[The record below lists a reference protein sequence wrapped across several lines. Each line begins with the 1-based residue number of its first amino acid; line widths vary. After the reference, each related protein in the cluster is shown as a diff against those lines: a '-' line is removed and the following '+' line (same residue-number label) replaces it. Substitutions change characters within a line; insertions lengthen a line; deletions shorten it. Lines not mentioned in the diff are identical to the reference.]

1 MDARRGDARIEDN
14 PGFARLTPRELD
26 CLRALR
32 ANGEAKLA
40 ARSLSIGLATFNE
53 HLAKARRKLG
63 VSRSWEAARLL
74 GERDAG
80 PGVEVT
86 PSPVADAPTWVEDSA
101 PGTPERSREP
111 WFANMGP
118 WGGPALVAITAA
130 FLALAALMIWA
141 TAELALR
148 FQDLK

>member
-1 MDARRGDARIEDN
+1 MDAKRGDARIKDN
-14 PGFARLTPRELD
+14 PGFARLTPREVD

-74 GERDAG
+74 GEREAG
-80 PGVEVT
+80 EGETVPF
-86 PSPVADAPTWVEDSA
+86 P
-101 PGTPERSREP
+101 TPETRPELATFEQGAVEP
-111 WFANMGP
+111 TGRDRFLTRLGP
-118 WGGPALVAITAA
+118 WAGPALVVLTAA
-130 FLALAALMIWA
+130 ALALAAVMIWA

>member
-1 MDARRGDARIEDN
+1 MNAKRVDARIKDN
-14 PGFARLTPRELD
+14 PGFARLTPRERD

-32 ANGEAKLA
+32 ENGEAKLA

-74 GERDAG
+74 GEWEAQGRPSASHAR
-80 PGVEVT
+80 T
-86 PSPVADAPTWVEDSA
+86 PEPSA
-101 PGTPERSREP
+101 PGSDGAGSDSALDQLIARL
-111 WFANMGP
+111 GP
-118 WGGPALVAITAA
+118 WAGPLLVALTAA
-130 FLALAALMIWA
+130 ALALAAVTLWA